1 MYEQDTLC
9 YNTDYLL
16 ESRDETMSLQETY
29 TLSDGVMIPK
39 IGFGT
44 WQMQNDDNTT
54 KVIENAI
61 NVGYKHID
69 TAQMYGNEEA
79 VGQGIKNSKVARE
92 ELFITTKLN
101 NTNHS
106 YELAKKSIDESL
118 RLLQLDYIDLFIIHW
133 PNPKQFRDHWQEAN
147 IDSWRAMEEAVQA
160 GKIRSLGVSNFMP
173 HHLDALVDHVSI
185 MPTVNQILLNPSEMQ
200 SETVARNKELNILSE
215 AYSPLGTGKIFELDE
230 MKDLAKKYDKSIAQ
244 VAIRWSLQHGF
255 LPLPK
260 TSTLTRAA
268 ENMDVFDFEISEEDM
283 KVINS
288 LKGLAGSM
296 GNPDEMN
303 F

>member
-1 MYEQDTLC
+1 MGL
-9 YNTDYLL
+9 N
-16 ESRDETMSLQETY
+16 ETY
-29 TLSDGVMIPK
+29 TLSDGVQVPK

-44 WQMQNDDNTT
+44 WQMPNDEHTT
-54 KVIENAI
+54 KVVENAI
-61 NVGYKHID
+61 NVGYRHID

-79 VGQGIKNSKVARE
+79 VGNGIKNSGIARE

-101 NTNHS
+101 NQNHT

-118 RLLQLDYIDLFIIHW
+118 GLLGLDYIDLFLIHW
-133 PNPKQFRDHWQEAN
+133 PNPKQYRENWQESN
-147 IDSWRAMEEAVQA
+147 IESWRAMEEAQQQ

-173 HHLDALVDHVSI
+173 HHLDALIDSVQV

-200 SETVARNKELNILSE
+200 PDTVARNKELNILSE
-215 AYSPLGTGKIFELDE
+215 AYSPLGTGKIFDVPAMKELAE
-230 MKDLAKKYDKSIAQ
+230 KYNKSIAQ

-260 TSTLTRAA
+260 SSTLSRAE
-268 ENMDVFDFEISEEDM
+268 ENANVFDFEISEEDM
-283 KVINS
+283 KIMDG

-296 GNPDEMN
+296 ISPDERP

>member
-1 MYEQDTLC
+1 MGL
-9 YNTDYLL
+9 N
-16 ESRDETMSLQETY
+16 ETY
-29 TLSDGVMIPK
+29 TLSDGVQVPK

-44 WQMQNDDNTT
+44 WQMPNDEHTT
-54 KVIENAI
+54 KVVENAI
-61 NVGYKHID
+61 NVGYRHID

-79 VGQGIKNSKVARE
+79 VGNGIKNSGIARE
-92 ELFITTKLN
+92 ELFVTTKLN
-101 NTNHS
+101 NQNHT

-118 RLLQLDYIDLFIIHW
+118 GLLGLDYIDLFLIHW
-133 PNPKQFRDHWQEAN
+133 PNPKQYRENWQESN
-147 IDSWRAMEEAVQA
+147 IESWRAMEEAQQQ

-173 HHLDALVDHVSI
+173 HHLDALIDSVQV

-200 SETVARNKELNILSE
+200 PDTVARNKELNILSE
-215 AYSPLGTGKIFELDE
+215 AYSPLGTGKIFDVPAMKELAE
-230 MKDLAKKYDKSIAQ
+230 KYNKSIAQ

-260 TSTLTRAA
+260 SSTLSRAE
-268 ENMDVFDFEISEEDM
+268 ENANVFDFEISEEDM
-283 KVINS
+283 KKMDG

-296 GNPDEMN
+296 ISPDERP

>member
-1 MYEQDTLC
+1 
-9 YNTDYLL
+9 
-16 ESRDETMSLQETY
+16 MSLQETY

-44 WQMQNDDNTT
+44 WQMQNDDHTT
-54 KVIENAI
+54 KVVENAI

-79 VGQGIKNSKVARE
+79 VGQGIKNSEIARE

-133 PNPKQFRDHWQEAN
+133 PNPKQFRNHWQEAN
-147 IDSWRAMEEAVQA
+147 IESWRAMEEAVQA

-230 MKDLAKKYDKSIAQ
+230 MNNLAEKYDKSIAQ
-244 VAIRWSLQHGF
+244 VAIKWSLQHGF

-268 ENMDVFDFEISEEDM
+268 ENMAVFDFEISEEDM
-283 KVINS
+283 KVINN

-296 GNPDEMN
+296 GNPDEKN

>member
-1 MYEQDTLC
+1 MKKIPCVIIMLIFFEG
-9 YNTDYLL
+9 
-16 ESRDETMSLQETY
+16 RDEIMSLQDTY

-44 WQMQNDDNTT
+44 WQMPNNEHTT
-54 KVIENAI
+54 NVVENAI

-69 TAQMYGNEEA
+69 TAQMYVNEEA
-79 VGQGIKNSKVARE
+79 VGQGIKKSGIARE
-92 ELFITTKLN
+92 ELFVTTKLN

-133 PNPKQFRDHWQEAN
+133 PNPKQFRDHWQESN
-147 IDSWRAMEEAVQA
+147 IESWRAMEEAQKA
-160 GKIRSLGVSNFMP
+160 GKIRSLGVSNFMAR
-173 HHLDALVDHVSI
+173 HLDALIDHVNV

-200 SETVARNKELNILSE
+200 PETVARNKELNILSE
-215 AYSPLGTGKIFELDE
+215 AYSPLGTGKIFVLDE
-230 MKDLAKKYDKSIAQ
+230 MKDLAKKYNKSIAQ

-260 TSTLTRAA
+260 TSTLSRAA
-268 ENMDVFDFEISEEDM
+268 ENADVFDFEISEADM
-283 KVINS
+283 KVMDG

-296 GNPDEMN
+296 RNPDE
-303 F
+303 

>member
-1 MYEQDTLC
+1 
-9 YNTDYLL
+9 
-16 ESRDETMSLQETY
+16 MSLQETY

-44 WQMQNDDNTT
+44 WQMQNDEQTT
-54 KVIENAI
+54 KVVENAI

-79 VGQGIKNSKVARE
+79 VGQGIKNSEIARE

-118 RLLQLDYIDLFIIHW
+118 RLLQLEYIDLFIIHW
-133 PNPKQFRDHWQEAN
+133 PNPKQFRNHWQEAN
-147 IDSWRAMEEAVQA
+147 IESWRAMEEAVQA

-230 MKDLAKKYDKSIAQ
+230 MNNLAEKYDKSIAQ
-244 VAIRWSLQHGF
+244 VAIKWSLQHGF

-268 ENMDVFDFEISEEDM
+268 ENMAVFDFEISEEDM
-283 KVINS
+283 KVINN

-296 GNPDEMN
+296 GNPDEKN

>member
-1 MYEQDTLC
+1 
-9 YNTDYLL
+9 
-16 ESRDETMSLQETY
+16 MSLQDTY
-29 TLSDGVMIPK
+29 TLSDGVEIPK

-44 WQMQNDDNTT
+44 WQMPNDDHTT
-54 KVIENAI
+54 KVVENAI

-79 VGQGIKNSKVARE
+79 VGRGIKNSGVDRN
-92 ELFITTKLN
+92 ELFVTTKLN
-101 NTNHS
+101 NMNHS
-106 YELAKKSIDESL
+106 YELAKESIDESL

-133 PNPKQFRDHWQEAN
+133 PNPKQFRENWKESN
-147 IDSWRAMEEAVQA
+147 IESWRAMEEAQKA
-160 GKIRSLGVSNFMP
+160 GKIRTLGVSNFMP
-173 HHLDALVDHVSI
+173 RHLDALIDHVNV

-200 SETVARNKELNILSE
+200 PDTVARNKELNILSE

-230 MKDLAKKYDKSIAQ
+230 MKNLAEKYNKSIAQ

-260 TSTLTRAA
+260 SSTLSRAA
-268 ENMDVFDFEISEEDM
+268 ENADVFDFEISEEDM
-283 KVINS
+283 KVMDG

-296 GNPDEMN
+296 GNPDE
-303 F
+303 

>member
-1 MYEQDTLC
+1 
-9 YNTDYLL
+9 
-16 ESRDETMSLQETY
+16 MSLQETY

-44 WQMQNDDNTT
+44 WQMQNDEQTT
-54 KVIENAI
+54 KVVENAI

-79 VGQGIKNSKVARE
+79 VGQGIKNSKIARE

-133 PNPKQFRDHWQEAN
+133 PNPKQFRNHWQEAN
-147 IDSWRAMEEAVQA
+147 IESWRAMEEAVQA

-230 MKDLAKKYDKSIAQ
+230 MNNLAEKYDKSIAQ

-268 ENMDVFDFEISEEDM
+268 ENMAVFDFEISEEDM
-283 KVINS
+283 KVINN

>member
-1 MYEQDTLC
+1 MKKIPCVIIMLIFFEG
-9 YNTDYLL
+9 
-16 ESRDETMSLQETY
+16 RDEIMSLQDTY

-44 WQMQNDDNTT
+44 WQMPNNEHTT
-54 KVIENAI
+54 NVVENAI

-79 VGQGIKNSKVARE
+79 VGQGIKKSGIARE
-92 ELFITTKLN
+92 ELFVTTKLN

-133 PNPKQFRDHWQEAN
+133 PNPKQFRDHWQESN
-147 IDSWRAMEEAVQA
+147 IESWRAMEEAQKA
-160 GKIRSLGVSNFMP
+160 GKIRSLGVSNFMAR
-173 HHLDALVDHVSI
+173 HLDALIDHVNV

-200 SETVARNKELNILSE
+200 PETVARNKELNILSE
-215 AYSPLGTGKIFELDE
+215 AYSPLGTGKIFVLDE
-230 MKDLAKKYDKSIAQ
+230 MKDLAKKYNKSIAQ

-260 TSTLTRAA
+260 TSTLSRAA
-268 ENMDVFDFEISEEDM
+268 ENADVFDFEISEADM
-283 KVINS
+283 KVMDG

-296 GNPDEMN
+296 RNPDE
-303 F
+303 

>member
-1 MYEQDTLC
+1 MGL
-9 YNTDYLL
+9 N
-16 ESRDETMSLQETY
+16 ETY
-29 TLSDGVMIPK
+29 TLSDGVQVPK

-44 WQMQNDDNTT
+44 WQMPNDEHTT
-54 KVIENAI
+54 KVVENAI
-61 NVGYKHID
+61 NVGYRHID

-79 VGQGIKNSKVARE
+79 VGNGIKNSGIARE

-101 NTNHS
+101 NQNHT

-118 RLLQLDYIDLFIIHW
+118 GLLGLDYIDLFLIHW
-133 PNPKQFRDHWQEAN
+133 PNPKQYRENWQESN
-147 IDSWRAMEEAVQA
+147 IESWRAMEEAQQQ

-173 HHLDALVDHVSI
+173 HHLDALIDSVQV

-200 SETVARNKELNILSE
+200 PDTVARNKELNILSE
-215 AYSPLGTGKIFELDE
+215 AYSPLGTGKIFDVPA
-230 MKDLAKKYDKSIAQ
+230 MKDLAEKYNKSIAQ

-260 TSTLTRAA
+260 SSTPSRAE
-268 ENMDVFDFEISEEDM
+268 ENANVFDFEISEEDM
-283 KVINS
+283 KIMDG

-296 GNPDEMN
+296 ISPDERP

>member
-1 MYEQDTLC
+1 
-9 YNTDYLL
+9 
-16 ESRDETMSLQETY
+16 MSLQDTY
-29 TLSDGVMIPK
+29 TLSDGVEIPK

-44 WQMQNDDNTT
+44 WQMPNDDHTT
-54 KVIENAI
+54 KVVENAI

-79 VGQGIKNSKVARE
+79 VGRGIKNSGVDRN
-92 ELFITTKLN
+92 ELFVTTKLN
-101 NTNHS
+101 NMNHS
-106 YELAKKSIDESL
+106 YELAKESIDESL

-133 PNPKQFRDHWQEAN
+133 PNPKQFRENWKESN
-147 IDSWRAMEEAVQA
+147 IESWRAMEEAQKA
-160 GKIRSLGVSNFMP
+160 GKIRTLGVSNFMP
-173 HHLDALVDHVSI
+173 RHLDALVDHVNV

-200 SETVARNKELNILSE
+200 PDTVARNKELNILSE

-230 MKDLAKKYDKSIAQ
+230 MKNLAEKYNKSIAQ

-260 TSTLTRAA
+260 WSTLSRAA
-268 ENMDVFDFEISEEDM
+268 ENADVFDFEISEEDM
-283 KVINS
+283 KVMDG

-296 GNPDEMN
+296 GNPDE
-303 F
+303 

>member
-1 MYEQDTLC
+1 MGL
-9 YNTDYLL
+9 N
-16 ESRDETMSLQETY
+16 ETY
-29 TLSDGVMIPK
+29 TLSDGVQVPK

-44 WQMQNDDNTT
+44 WQMPNDEHTT
-54 KVIENAI
+54 KVVENAI
-61 NVGYKHID
+61 NVGYRHID

-79 VGQGIKNSKVARE
+79 VGNGIKNSGIARE

-101 NTNHS
+101 NQNHT

-118 RLLQLDYIDLFIIHW
+118 GLLGLDYIDLFLIHW
-133 PNPKQFRDHWQEAN
+133 PNPKQYRENWQESN
-147 IDSWRAMEEAVQA
+147 IESWRAMEEAQQQ

-173 HHLDALVDHVSI
+173 HHLDALIDSVQV

-200 SETVARNKELNILSE
+200 PDTVARNKELNILSE
-215 AYSPLGTGKIFELDE
+215 AYSPLGTGKIFDVPA
-230 MKDLAKKYDKSIAQ
+230 MKDLAEKYNKSIAQ

-260 TSTLTRAA
+260 SSTLSRAE
-268 ENMDVFDFEISEEDM
+268 ENANVFDFEISEEDM
-283 KVINS
+283 KIMDG

-296 GNPDEMN
+296 ISPDERP

>member
-1 MYEQDTLC
+1 MT
-9 YNTDYLL
+9 
-16 ESRDETMSLQETY
+16 LQETY
-29 TLSDGVMIPK
+29 TLRDGVMIPK

-44 WQMQNDDNTT
+44 WQMPNDDHTI
-54 KVIENAI
+54 KVVENAI

-79 VGQGIKNSKVARE
+79 VGQGIKNSNIARE
-92 ELFITTKLN
+92 ELFVTTKLN

-133 PNPKQFRDHWQEAN
+133 PNPKPFRDHWQESN
-147 IDSWRAMEEAVQA
+147 IESWRAMEEALEA

-173 HHLDALVDHVSI
+173 HHLDALVDNINI

-200 SETVARNKELNILSE
+200 PETVARNKELNILSE
-215 AYSPLGTGKIFELDE
+215 AYSPLGTGKIFELDQ
-230 MKDLAKKYDKSIAQ
+230 MKELAKKYNKSIAQ

-260 TSTLTRAA
+260 TSTLSRAA
-268 ENMDVFDFEISEEDM
+268 ENIAVFDFVISEEDM
-283 KVINS
+283 KVIDG

-296 GNPDEMN
+296 SSPDEKN

>member
-1 MYEQDTLC
+1 
-9 YNTDYLL
+9 
-16 ESRDETMSLQETY
+16 
-29 TLSDGVMIPK
+29 MIPK

-44 WQMQNDDNTT
+44 WQMPNDDHTI
-54 KVIENAI
+54 KVVENAI

-79 VGQGIKNSKVARE
+79 VGQGIKNSNIARE
-92 ELFITTKLN
+92 ELFVTTKLN

-133 PNPKQFRDHWQEAN
+133 PNPKPFRDHWQESN
-147 IDSWRAMEEAVQA
+147 IESWRAMEEALEA

-173 HHLDALVDHVSI
+173 HHLDALVDNINI

-200 SETVARNKELNILSE
+200 PETVARNKELNILSE
-215 AYSPLGTGKIFELDE
+215 AYSPLGTGKIFELDQ
-230 MKDLAKKYDKSIAQ
+230 MKELAKKYNKSIAQ

-260 TSTLTRAA
+260 TSTLSRAA
-268 ENMDVFDFEISEEDM
+268 ENIAVFDFVISEEDM
-283 KVINS
+283 KVIDG

-296 GNPDEMN
+296 SSPDEKN

>member
-1 MYEQDTLC
+1 MGL
-9 YNTDYLL
+9 N
-16 ESRDETMSLQETY
+16 ETY
-29 TLSDGVMIPK
+29 TLSDGVQVPK

-44 WQMQNDDNTT
+44 WQMPNDEHTT
-54 KVIENAI
+54 KVVENAI
-61 NVGYKHID
+61 NVGYRHID

-79 VGQGIKNSKVARE
+79 VGNGIKNSGIARE
-92 ELFITTKLN
+92 ELFVTTKLN
-101 NTNHS
+101 NQNHT

-118 RLLQLDYIDLFIIHW
+118 GLLGLEYIDLFLIHW
-133 PNPKQFRDHWQEAN
+133 PNPKQYRENWQESN
-147 IDSWRAMEEAVQA
+147 IESWRAMEEAQQQ

-173 HHLDALVDHVSI
+173 HHLDALIDSVQV

-200 SETVARNKELNILSE
+200 PDTVARNKELNILSE
-215 AYSPLGTGKIFELDE
+215 AYSPLGTGKIFDVPA
-230 MKDLAKKYDKSIAQ
+230 MKDLAEKYNKSIAQ

-260 TSTLTRAA
+260 SSTLSRAE
-268 ENMDVFDFEISEEDM
+268 ENANVFDFEISEEDM
-283 KVINS
+283 KKMDG

-296 GNPDEMN
+296 ISPDERP

>member
-1 MYEQDTLC
+1 
-9 YNTDYLL
+9 
-16 ESRDETMSLQETY
+16 MSLQDTY
-29 TLSDGVMIPK
+29 TLSDGVEIPK

-44 WQMQNDDNTT
+44 WQMPNDDHTT
-54 KVIENAI
+54 KVVENAI

-79 VGQGIKNSKVARE
+79 VGRGIKNSGVDRN
-92 ELFITTKLN
+92 ELFVTTKLN
-101 NTNHS
+101 NMNHS
-106 YELAKKSIDESL
+106 YELAKESIDESL

-133 PNPKQFRDHWQEAN
+133 PNPKQFRENWKESN
-147 IDSWRAMEEAVQA
+147 IESWRAMEEAQKA
-160 GKIRSLGVSNFMP
+160 GKIRTLGVSNFMP
-173 HHLDALVDHVSI
+173 RHLDALVDHVNV

-200 SETVARNKELNILSE
+200 PDTVARNKELNILSE

-230 MKDLAKKYDKSIAQ
+230 MKNLAEKYNKSIAQ

-260 TSTLTRAA
+260 SSTLSRAA
-268 ENMDVFDFEISEEDM
+268 ENADVFDFEISEEDM
-283 KVINS
+283 KVMDG

-296 GNPDEMN
+296 GNPDE
-303 F
+303 

>member
-1 MYEQDTLC
+1 MGL
-9 YNTDYLL
+9 N
-16 ESRDETMSLQETY
+16 ETY
-29 TLSDGVMIPK
+29 TLSDGVQVPK

-44 WQMQNDDNTT
+44 WQMPNDEHTT
-54 KVIENAI
+54 KVVENAI
-61 NVGYKHID
+61 NVGYRHID

-79 VGQGIKNSKVARE
+79 VGNGIKNSGIARE
-92 ELFITTKLN
+92 ELFVTTKLN
-101 NTNHS
+101 NQNHT

-118 RLLQLDYIDLFIIHW
+118 GLLGLDYIDLFLIHW
-133 PNPKQFRDHWQEAN
+133 PNPKQYRENWQESN
-147 IDSWRAMEEAVQA
+147 IESWRAMEEAQQQ

-173 HHLDALVDHVSI
+173 HHLDALIDSVQV

-200 SETVARNKELNILSE
+200 PDTVARNKELNILSE
-215 AYSPLGTGKIFELDE
+215 AYSPLGTGKIFDVPAMKELAE
-230 MKDLAKKYDKSIAQ
+230 KYNKSIAQ

-260 TSTLTRAA
+260 SSTPSRAE
-268 ENMDVFDFEISEEDM
+268 ENANVFDFEISEEDM
-283 KVINS
+283 KKMDG

-296 GNPDEMN
+296 ISPDERP